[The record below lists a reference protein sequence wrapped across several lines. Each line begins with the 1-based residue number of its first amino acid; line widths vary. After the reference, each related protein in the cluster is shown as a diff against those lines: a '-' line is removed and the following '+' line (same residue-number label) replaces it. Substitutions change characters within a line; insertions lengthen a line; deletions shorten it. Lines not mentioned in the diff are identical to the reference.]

1 MTFQSDN
8 CKAFVGDLTKELMR
22 RSHIAQAHST
32 TYHPQTNGLVERQN
46 RTLVNMLRVYC
57 SRYMTDW
64 DKYLPQVVGAYNSTQ
79 HSTTGI
85 SPFMML
91 TGRER
96 AMPLTFFYPEN
107 KGKRTSPQAYVKE
120 AIRRQQ
126 EHNELCRRNTAQ
138 AQMRQRTKY
147 DEKILQA
154 KPYEVGQYVWV
165 FQNVIPPK
173 GTKKLLKKWRGPFMI
188 TEVHQ
193 QGRFYRLSTGRAAHY
208 ENLKPHV
215 PSPEDWCIPKDM
227 EGLEYLVVEPACEV
241 NEKGTRE
248 KNDGNENL
256 SLDDNEKIEV
266 ESEAGSFV
274 EEDWNDPEQ
283 EEVPK
288 WMEPDRPIP
297 PGTRTG
303 NRKRTSMRYNRY
315 GDDFLIDK
323 IQPDKLG

>member
-8 CKAFVGDLTKELMR
+8 GKAFVGDLTKELMK

-46 RTLVNMLRVYC
+46 RKLVNMLRVYC

-85 SPFMML
+85 SPSMML

-96 AMPLTFFYPEN
+96 AMPLTFFYPEYE
-107 KGKRTSPQAYVKE
+107 GKRTSPQTYVKE

-126 EHNELCRRNTAQ
+126 ELNELCRRNTAQ
-138 AQMRQRTKY
+138 SQMRQRKKY
-147 DEKILQA
+147 DERILQA

-165 FQNVIPPK
+165 FQNVIPLK
-173 GTKKLLKKWRGPFMI
+173 GTKKLLKKWRGPFMV

-215 PSPEDWCIPKDM
+215 PSPLDWCIPKDM
-227 EGLEYLVVEPACEV
+227 EGLEYLLVEPACEV
-241 NEKGTRE
+241 NEKGIRE

-256 SLDDNEKIEV
+256 SLDDNEKIEAD
-266 ESEAGSFV
+266 SEAESFV

-283 EEVPK
+283 GEVPK
-288 WMEPDRPIP
+288 WTEPDLSIP
-297 PGTRTG
+297 AGTRSG
-303 NRKRTSMRYNRY
+303 NRK
-315 GDDFLIDK
+315 
-323 IQPDKLG
+323 